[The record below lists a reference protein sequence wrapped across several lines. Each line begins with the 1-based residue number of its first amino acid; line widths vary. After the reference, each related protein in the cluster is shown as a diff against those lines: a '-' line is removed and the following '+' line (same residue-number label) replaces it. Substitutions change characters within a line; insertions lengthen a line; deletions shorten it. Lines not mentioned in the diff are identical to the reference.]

1 MKSTQHSLV
10 CTSHTISFVYQHIC
24 AKYTSLHPGP
34 QKSPLLWTCVED
46 MNSCKALSFR
56 NVIYH
61 GRKKPLTAS
70 LSVSNNELHIHRSEV
85 RGHKRDC
92 PPSLMQCGKLEPTC
106 LDKIKQRLSL
116 RSNRNKLCSQIP
128 HPECTSLTSQP
139 EERTTDQKN
148 RDANQGCSS
157 VWNESLFRCCCQWHL
172 KQLNDRLPL
181 SNKKNA
187 HPENVEFL
195 KFSSLTISG
204 ASLLFRQSFGDIDL
218 RSNETTWQTSPG
230 ISWRRQPCGGMHG
243 IFPNLQ
249 MTPFYIGT
257 GTAPQ
262 NSLSGDQVASL
273 KSYWRNLMATL
284 GRVTLWRRCRQVG
297 RRLCRGDQTT
307 TFWLCPHNTLC
318 LLGRDRLKG
327 DGLG

>member
-139 EERTTDQKN
+139 EERTTQTRKTEMQTKDVPQFEMKAFFAAA
-148 RDANQGCSS
+148 ANDIWSS
-157 VWNESLFRCCCQWHL
+157 WMTDYHFPIKRMLILRM
-172 KQLNDRLPL
+172 LN
-181 SNKKNA
+181 
-187 HPENVEFL
+187 
-195 KFSSLTISG
+195 FSSSQ
-204 ASLLFRQSFGDIDL
+204 A
-218 RSNETTWQTSPG
+218 
-230 ISWRRQPCGGMHG
+230 
-243 IFPNLQ
+243 
-249 MTPFYIGT
+249 
-257 GTAPQ
+257 
-262 NSLSGDQVASL
+262 
-273 KSYWRNLMATL
+273 
-284 GRVTLWRRCRQVG
+284 
-297 RRLCRGDQTT
+297 
-307 TFWLCPHNTLC
+307 
-318 LLGRDRLKG
+318 
-327 DGLG
+327 